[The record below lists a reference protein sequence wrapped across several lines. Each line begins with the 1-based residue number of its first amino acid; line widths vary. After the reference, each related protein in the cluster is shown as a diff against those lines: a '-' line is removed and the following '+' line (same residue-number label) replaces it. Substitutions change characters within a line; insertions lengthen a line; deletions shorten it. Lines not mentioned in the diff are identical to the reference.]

1 LKKKKVLQLCHDT
14 KGPFIAICVM
24 YASAF
29 DADEYEVHT
38 AFLRGEP
45 CQDNNNVLLGSKVH
59 FLGLKG
65 SQLRGLKLGAILKVL
80 QLCRQENYQLVI
92 AHRYKPIYIAGI
104 VSLFAQFTLWG
115 VAHTKNVFARLGRR
129 IFVQHW
135 RKNITLIG
143 VSNSVA
149 DNILSTCPK
158 LVNSSRVFSLP
169 NCLPEETEHRMLTK
183 SQASHQLITKRDK
196 LNEETYVLG
205 TIGRLVDV
213 KAHDVLLKAYAKSG
227 LKNSLLIIIGSGP
240 KLTELQNLAK
250 ALNIYKQ
257 VYFAGQIPQALT
269 LLKAFD
275 AFVFSSNDD
284 EAFGVAVLEAMAAKI
299 PVICSD
305 AKGPAEVVGDTGL
318 LFSQNSSEDLAD
330 KIRAL
335 YELNNE
341 QRQLTAQQGYL
352 RWKNHYTEKPF
363 KTRFSALLTLTENP

>member
-1 LKKKKVLQLCHDT
+1 
-14 KGPFIAICVM
+14 M

-38 AFLRGEP
+38 AFLRGDP
-45 CQDNNNVLLGSKVH
+45 GDINDSALTGVKLH
-59 FLGLKG
+59 FLDLKRG
-65 SQLRGLKLGAILKVL
+65 QLRGLKLGAVLKIL
-80 QLCRQENYQLVI
+80 QLCRQQNFQLVI
-92 AHRYKPIYIAGI
+92 AHRYKAIYIAGI

-115 VAHTKNVFARLGRR
+115 VAHTQNVFARLGRR

-135 RKNITLIG
+135 RKNIKLIA

-149 DNILSTCPK
+149 DNILSICPK
-158 LVNSSRVFSLP
+158 LVNTNRVFSLP
-169 NCLPEETEHRMLTK
+169 NCLPEDTEQLMLAK
-183 SQASHQLITKRDK
+183 SQARSQLIPDINR

-205 TIGRLVDV
+205 TIGRLVDF

-240 KLTELQNLAK
+240 KLAELQNLAK
-250 ALNIYKQ
+250 ALNINQQ

-305 AKGPAEVVGDTGL
+305 AKGPAEVVADTGL
-318 LFSQNSSEDLAD
+318 LFSQNNSEDLAD

-335 YELNNE
+335 YKLDSE
-341 QRQLTAQQGYL
+341 QRQLIATKGYL
-352 RWKNHYTEKPF
+352 RWQNHYTERPF
-363 KTRFSALLTLTENP
+363 KTRFSALLALTENP